1 MSLVPGPVGAGAV
14 ADDLNVAG
22 SVPGREEVDLRRR
35 HQRGNLLREVKRF
48 RLQVLKQIEEM
59 HQELELKD
67 SLCVS
72 IFSISSFFNAILAY

>member
-48 RLQVLKQIEEM
+48 RLQVLQHLEDVSRARIERRI
-59 HQELELKD
+59 
-67 SLCVS
+67 SCVS
-72 IFSISSFFNAILAY
+72 IFSSFFNPIRTF

>member
-48 RLQVLKQIEEM
+48 RLQVLQHLEDVSRARIER
-59 HQELELKD
+59 HT
-67 SLCVS
+67 LCQH
-72 IFSISSFFNAILAY
+72 IS

>member
-35 HQRGNLLREVKRF
+35 HQRGNLLREVERF
-48 RLQVLKQIEEM
+48 RLQVLQHLEDVSNARIER
-59 HQELELKD
+59 
-67 SLCVS
+67 LCLCQH
-72 IFSISSFFNAILAY
+72 IF

>member
-35 HQRGNLLREVKRF
+35 HQRGNLLREVERF
-48 RLQVLKQIEEM
+48 CLQVLQHLEDVSRARIER
-59 HQELELKD
+59 LT
-67 SLCVS
+67 LCQH
-72 IFSISSFFNAILAY
+72 IF

>member
-48 RLQVLKQIEEM
+48 RLQVLQHLEDVSRAQIER
-59 HQELELKD
+59 LT
-67 SLCVS
+67 LCQQ
-72 IFSISSFFNAILAY
+72 IF